1 MANRFRTGLTATRA
15 GRIKPAFYGSA
26 RAPFIRVWRPVAGR
40 SAPFQEGE
48 NMDELTQQMRDR
60 LVEILLTS
68 SRDEAIK
75 YLRRQGVPE
84 DRAIVYVDDEEN
96 RLLA

>member
-1 MANRFRTGLTATRA
+1 
-15 GRIKPAFYGSA
+15 
-26 RAPFIRVWRPVAGR
+26 
-40 SAPFQEGE
+40 
-48 NMDELTQQMRDR
+48 MDELTQQMRDR